1 MDSTTTDPPTPSTSD
16 SDQPWK
22 PVQAIEDDLAVG
34 PPINWN
40 AVIPDSLS
48 WLRDYVLGVAEELQV
63 PPDLVMA
70 TVFGSVSFA
79 ALGAVE
85 VELKPGYRMHP
96 AMIWVA
102 SEVSG
107 SRKSS
112 VLQKVA
118 NVITNF
124 EVKQK
129 AMLTPLVKAYAMVR
143 AIEVEKE
150 KRCRAILANPLS
162 PPAQQQQ
169 AGMQLNL
176 VLTKLLQMPEIVLPE
191 HMISD
196 ATPEALVRMLHGN
209 ADHRLGVLTAEG
221 DFLEVTRGR
230 YSKNPA
236 IEVLNKSLD
245 GEPITVHRSRQPPI
259 HIDRPLIAGASL
271 AQPVVAQRILAD
283 TLSGDRGWT
292 ARIQL
297 LAPASR
303 VGDRTYNSTPTNPVL
318 ENEFARRME
327 VILNMDR
334 KGAIQVGNGTL
345 TLSAA
350 QPVVI
355 RLQAE
360 AAEMYAAWV
369 QAWEQRL
376 HPQTGDLVTLDAWAR
391 KAQGV
396 VGRIAVLLNL
406 LDDHP
411 FDPIPASTMRA
422 AIAWVDVLAD
432 HLRALR
438 SCRNHGPVSKV
449 VDWLIANSPETVTR
463 RDLMTAMKITGV
475 TTAPAW
481 TPILRELVFRGYL
494 RPVHV
499 ERSGPGRPSEVYAVN
514 PALKDMGWNMT
525 E

>member
-1 MDSTTTDPPTPSTSD
+1 MHSTATELAPTTA
-16 SDQPWK
+16 DQPWK
-22 PVQAIEDDLAVG
+22 KIQAVEDGLAVG
-34 PPINWN
+34 PPINWQ

-48 WLRDYVLGVAEELQV
+48 WLRSYVLGVAEELQV
-63 PPDLVMA
+63 PPELPMA
-70 TVFGSVSFA
+70 TVFGAVSFA
-79 ALGAVE
+79 SLGAVE
-85 VELKPGYRMHP
+85 IELKPGYRMP
-96 AMIWVA
+96 TAMIWVA

-112 VLQKVA
+112 VLQKVGQ
-118 NVITNF
+118 VIANF
-124 EVKQK
+124 EMRQK
-129 AMLTPLVKAYAMVR
+129 AALTPLLKAYKMIR
-143 AIEVEKE
+143 DIEVEKE

-162 PPAQQQQ
+162 PSVQQQQ
-169 AGMQLNL
+169 AAIQLNL
-176 VLTKLLQMPEIVLPE
+176 VLTKLLSMPELVLPE

-196 ATPEALVRMLHGN
+196 ATPEALVRMLHSNG
-209 ADHRLGVLTAEG
+209 DHRLGVLTAEG

-236 IEVLNKSLD
+236 VEVLNKSLD

-283 TLSGDRGWT
+283 ALSGDRGWT

-303 VGDRTYNSTPTNPVL
+303 VGDRTYNTKMTDPALVA
-318 ENEFARRME
+318 EFDRRVE
-327 VILNMDR
+327 VILNLDR
-334 KGAIQVGNGTL
+334 QGAIQVGNGTL
-345 TLSAA
+345 TLSVAK
-350 QPVVI
+350 PVVI
-355 RLQAE
+355 RLQPE
-360 AAEMYAAWV
+360 AAEVYANWV

-376 HPQTGDLVTLDAWAR
+376 HPQTGDLATLDAWAR

-411 FDPIPASTMRA
+411 FDPIPASTIQS
-422 AIAWVDVLAD
+422 AIAWVSALAE

-438 SCRNHGPVSKV
+438 SYRNHGPVSKAA
-449 VDWLIANSPETVTR
+449 DYLIANSPEKVTR
-463 RDLMTAMKITGV
+463 RDLMTFIKVPGL
-475 TTAPAW
+475 TTAAAW
-481 TPILRELVFRGYL
+481 TPIIKDLIFRGYL
-494 RPVHV
+494 RPDHV
-499 ERSGPGRPSEVYAVN
+499 ERSGPGRPSEVYEVN
-514 PALKDMGWNMT
+514 PVLKTMGWSMT